1 MAAAEWI
8 RGSEVERELHN
19 DEGGSLQGEIDDFY
33 VSDVYPLL
41 SSMDMQPTHAGFLRA
56 YSLVCSRAFQI
67 DAYHGLSMVPLAD
80 AFNHSHENHVQ
91 LASEYD
97 VCPACGSLSEC
108 PHDREDGSSIQ
119 ADQPIA
125 VTPSIDPTDTVDM
138 VTVRSIPPGVE
149 VFNTYGETLGNAA
162 LLARYGFMLNGS
174 EADTVTFGWHGSSL
188 ELRPGDSYWKSVYD
202 LVVEPAGGILA
213 SSLMVYFPDMEPDIS
228 PVLSIDS
235 DGRVSIA
242 LFVWAIVESMSVQYG
257 AESTELSV
265 SVLRCLLRVEAL
277 RDMEERD
284 EDIEIPSEAGPPPGP
299 TAALFLAQTAKELDN
314 LCRTRVANMGRVEYR
329 GTNMEVLGEVFDDLP
344 ADRPKTRL
352 ALEYLLGERAVLEV
366 CAAGWEEVKNIADT
380 LSLG

>member
-19 DEGGSLQGEIDDFY
+19 DEGGSLQGEIDVFY

-108 PHDREDGSSIQ
+108 PHDREDGSLLQ

-138 VTVRSIPPGVE
+138 VTMRSIPPGVE

-162 LLARYGFMLNGS
+162 LLARYGFMVNDS
-174 EADTVTFGWHGSSL
+174 EADTVTFGWPGSSL
-188 ELRPGDSYWKSVYD
+188 ELGSDESYWNSVYD
-202 LVVEPAGGILA
+202 LVVKPAEGILA
-213 SSLMVYFPDMEPDIS
+213 SSSLVYFPDMESEMS
-228 PVLSIDS
+228 PLLSIDS

-242 LFVWAIVESMSVQYG
+242 LFIWAIVESMSVECG
-257 AESTELSV
+257 AESTGLII

-277 RDMEERD
+277 RDMQERD
-284 EDIEIPSEAGPPPGP
+284 EDTEIPSEAGSSPGP
-299 TAALFLAQTAKELDN
+299 IAAHFLAQTAKELGN
-314 LCRTRVANMGRVEYR
+314 ICRTRVANMGRVEYR
-329 GTNMEVLGEVFDDLP
+329 GASMEVLGEVFDGLP
-344 ADRPKTRL
+344 ADRHKTRL
-352 ALEYLLGERAVLEV
+352 ALEYLLGERAVLDV

-380 LSLG
+380 VFLE